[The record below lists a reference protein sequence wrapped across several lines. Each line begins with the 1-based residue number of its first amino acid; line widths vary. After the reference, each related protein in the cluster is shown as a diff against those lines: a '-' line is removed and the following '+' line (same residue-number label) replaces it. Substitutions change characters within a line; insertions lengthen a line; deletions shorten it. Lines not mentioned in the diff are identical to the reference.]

1 MMTTDD
7 GKPYP
12 VSKRTHSMRK
22 SSALLSHEEAELAL
36 KAVQKHG
43 GTSEQL
49 CRVEDKLDRILN
61 ILNNR

>member
-1 MMTTDD
+1 MLADKN

-12 VSKRTHSMRK
+12 VSKPKPSMRK
-22 SSALLSHEEAELAL
+22 SSALLSREEADLAL
-36 KAVQKHG
+36 KAAQKHG

-49 CRVEDKLDRILN
+49 CRVEDKLDRILS